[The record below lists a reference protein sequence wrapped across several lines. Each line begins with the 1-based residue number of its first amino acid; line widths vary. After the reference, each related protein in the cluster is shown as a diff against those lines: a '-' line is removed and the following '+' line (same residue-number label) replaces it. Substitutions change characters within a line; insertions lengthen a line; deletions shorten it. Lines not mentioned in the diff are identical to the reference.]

1 MRDEK
6 AWKWVGE
13 HQLGY
18 DIWEKKYRH
27 NNETFDQWLDRVSGG
42 NADVRRLIEEKKFLF
57 GGRIL
62 ANRGVTDRKV
72 TYSNCYVMNP
82 PEDNLESIFQ
92 CASDLARTYSYGGGC
107 GIDLSKLRPK
117 GAITNNAA
125 KESTGPVSFMDI
137 YSQVTG
143 TISQSG
149 RRGALMVSL
158 DVRHPDIE
166 EFIDCKTDL
175 NRVNYANI
183 SVRVND
189 EFMKAVEND
198 EDYYLRWPCDQ
209 ELLLEAAAKIQPDY
223 NVLTPCYF
231 TPDLF
236 DDKRELCG
244 YIKKVK
250 AKQLFQ
256 KLAENNW
263 NYAEPGILYWD
274 TMENHNLL
282 NTNKEFK
289 YSGINPCGELPMNAG
304 SSCLLGSINISEFV
318 KHPFTKDAYFDFNEF
333 DEVIQLCVRA
343 LNDVLEEGK
352 KLHPLQYQR
361 DAVDDWKFIGLGTFG
376 VADALIKLGITYGK
390 QATDTLV
397 EIYSWLSASSIQES
411 VELAK
416 KFGCYPK
423 CDKEALID
431 SAILNGPAID
441 LMDARFVNDLRTYG
455 IRNGQIL
462 TCPPTGS
469 IATMIGVSTG
479 LEPVY
484 AMEYTRTTKS
494 LNGEDTQYKVY
505 APIVELYKKLTGKET
520 LPEYFVDSAHIS
532 YDDRIA
538 VQSVIQHYTDGS
550 LSSTCNIPE
559 NTTVEQVF
567 DLYMKAWKSGCKGTT
582 IFRNNCARI
591 PILSTSEKK
600 ETPKELQRGEIIKA
614 GDNCIGLKRT
624 LMTGCGSL
632 HLQAFFN
639 PETGELLET
648 YLSKGSQGGCNNFM
662 IGLSRMMSL
671 AARGGIKI
679 ESILDQLKS
688 CGTCPSYAVRKATK
702 GDVSL
707 GSCCPT
713 AVGNALKDMHKEV
726 LERIQC
732 CEPVKGE
739 KREEIIVDTKNKCPE
754 CGAELEFSGG
764 CNSCPSCGFS
774 KCS

>member
-42 NADVRRLIEEKKFLF
+42 NTDVRKLIEEKKFLF

-189 EFMKAVEND
+189 EFMKAVESD
-198 EDYYLRWPCDQ
+198 SDYLLTWPCNSDLSSSRYCSMWPA
-209 ELLLEAAAKIQPDY
+209 EYNILAKIGDVY
-223 NVLTPCYF
+223 V
-231 TPDLF
+231 
-236 DDKRELCG
+236 
-244 YIKKVK
+244 KKIK

-304 SSCLLGSINISEFV
+304 SSCLLGSINLSEFIV
-318 KHPFTKDAYFDFNEF
+318 NPFTKDAYFD
-333 DEVIQLCVRA
+333 I
-343 LNDVLEEGK
+343 
-352 KLHPLQYQR
+352 
-361 DAVDDWKFIGLGTFG
+361 
-376 VADALIKLGITYGK
+376 DAL
-390 QATDTLV
+390 D
-397 EIYSWLSASSIQES
+397 
-411 VELAK
+411 
-416 KFGCYPK
+416 
-423 CDKEALID
+423 
-431 SAILNGPAID
+431 
-441 LMDARFVNDLRTYG
+441 
-455 IRNGQIL
+455 
-462 TCPPTGS
+462 
-469 IATMIGVSTG
+469 
-479 LEPVY
+479 
-484 AMEYTRTTKS
+484 
-494 LNGEDTQYKVY
+494 
-505 APIVELYKKLTGKET
+505 
-520 LPEYFVDSAHIS
+520 
-532 YDDRIA
+532 
-538 VQSVIQHYTDGS
+538 
-550 LSSTCNIPE
+550 
-559 NTTVEQVF
+559 
-567 DLYMKAWKSGCKGTT
+567 
-582 IFRNNCARI
+582 
-591 PILSTSEKK
+591 
-600 ETPKELQRGEIIKA
+600 
-614 GDNCIGLKRT
+614 
-624 LMTGCGSL
+624 
-632 HLQAFFN
+632 
-639 PETGELLET
+639 
-648 YLSKGSQGGCNNFM
+648 
-662 IGLSRMMSL
+662 
-671 AARGGIKI
+671 
-679 ESILDQLKS
+679 
-688 CGTCPSYAVRKATK
+688 
-702 GDVSL
+702 DVSL
-707 GSCCPT
+707 F
-713 AVGNALKDMHKEV
+713 ALK
-726 LERIQC
+726 L
-732 CEPVKGE
+732 
-739 KREEIIVDTKNKCPE
+739 
-754 CGAELEFSGG
+754 
-764 CNSCPSCGFS
+764 
-774 KCS
+774 

>member
-18 DIWEKKYRH
+18 DIWEKKYRQ

-42 NADVRRLIEEKKFLF
+42 NADVRKLIEEKKFLF

-62 ANRGVTDRKV
+62 ANRGVTDRKI

-117 GAITNNAA
+117 GASTNNAA
-125 KESTGPVSFMDI
+125 KESTGPISFMDI
-137 YSQVTG
+137 FSQVTG
-143 TISQSG
+143 TISQAG

-158 DVRHPDIE
+158 DVNHPDIE

-175 NRVNYANI
+175 NRVTYANI

-189 EFMKAVEND
+189 VFMRAVETD
-198 EDYYLRWPCDQ
+198 SDYLLTWPCDSDVKSARYVTMWPK
-209 ELLLEAAAKIQPDY
+209 EY
-223 NVLTPCYF
+223 NTLVKVGDTYV
-231 TPDLF
+231 
-236 DDKRELCG
+236 
-244 YIKKVK
+244 KKVK

-274 TMENHNLL
+274 TMEQHNLL
-282 NTNKEFK
+282 NTNKDFK

-304 SSCLLGSINISEFV
+304 SSCLLGSINLSEFV
-318 KHPFTKDAYFDFNEF
+318 INPFTKDAYFDT
-333 DEVIQLCVRA
+333 DALDDVTSLCVKA
-343 LNDVLEEGK
+343 LNEVLEEGK
-352 KLHPLQYQR
+352 SLHPLRYQQT
-361 DAVDDWKFIGLGTFG
+361 AVDDWKFIGLGTFG
-376 VADALIKLGITYGK
+376 LADALIKLGIKYGHEAK
-390 QATDTLV
+390 DIIT
-397 EIYSWLSASSIQES
+397 EIYSCISGSAILESID
-411 VELAK
+411 LAK
-416 KFGCYPK
+416 ELGCYPK
-423 CDKEALID
+423 CDKEALIH
-431 SAILNGPAID
+431 SKFLQGPCLD
-441 LMDARFVNDLRTYG
+441 LLDTELCNDLRTYG
-455 IRNGQIL
+455 IRNGQLL

-469 IATMIGVSTG
+469 IATMIGTSTG
-479 LEPVY
+479 LEPLFALSY
-484 AMEYTRTTKS
+484 NRTTKS
-494 LNGEDTQYKVY
+494 LNGEDTVYKVD
-505 APIVELYKKLTGKET
+505 APIVKLYKEVTGNED
-520 LPEYFVDSAHIS
+520 LPDYFVDSSTIHYS
-532 YDDRIA
+532 DRIA
-538 VQSVIQHYTDGS
+538 VQSQIQEYTDGS
-550 LSSTCNIPE
+550 LSSTCNVPE
-559 NTTVEQVF
+559 DTTVDQVF
-567 DLYMKAWKSGCKGTT
+567 DLYMQAWKSGCKGTT

-591 PILSTSEKK
+591 PILSTSDQK

-632 HLQAFFN
+632 HLQAFFH

-726 LERIQC
+726 LQRIQC
-732 CEPVKGE
+732 CNQDITVVNTQEE
-739 KREEIIVDTKNKCPE
+739 KKSGCPE
-754 CGAELEFSGG
+754 CGAPLEHTGG
-764 CNSCPSCGFS
+764 CISCSSCGYS
-774 KCS
+774 KCG

>member
-42 NADVRRLIEEKKFLF
+42 NTDVRKLIEEKKFLF

-189 EFMKAVEND
+189 EFMKAVESD
-198 EDYYLRWPCDQ
+198 SDYLLTWPCNSDLSSSRYCSMWPA
-209 ELLLEAAAKIQPDY
+209 EYNILAKIGDVY
-223 NVLTPCYF
+223 V
-231 TPDLF
+231 
-236 DDKRELCG
+236 
-244 YIKKVK
+244 KKIK

-304 SSCLLGSINISEFV
+304 SSCLLGSINLSEFV
-318 KHPFTKDAYFDFNEF
+318 VNPFTKDAYFDT
-333 DEVIQLCVRA
+333 DALDDVVSLCVKA
-343 LNDVLEEGK
+343 LNEVLEEGK
-352 KLHPLQYQR
+352 SLHPLQYQQT
-361 DAVDDWKFIGLGTFG
+361 AVDDWKFIGLGTFG
-376 VADALIKLGITYGK
+376 LADALIKLGIKYGHDAK
-390 QATDTLV
+390 DIIT
-397 EIYSWLSASSIQES
+397 EIYSCIAASAILES
-411 VELAK
+411 VDLAK
-416 KFGCYPK
+416 EFGCYPK
-423 CDKEALID
+423 CDKESLSHSKFMQGPMLDLLD
-431 SAILNGPAID
+431 SD
-441 LMDARFVNDLRTYG
+441 FCNDLRTYG
-455 IRNGQIL
+455 IRNGQLL

-469 IATMIGVSTG
+469 IATMIGTSTG
-479 LEPVY
+479 LEPLFALSY
-484 AMEYTRTTKS
+484 NRTTKS
-494 LNGEDTQYKVY
+494 LNGEDTVYKVD
-505 APIVELYKKLTGKET
+505 APIVKLYKEITGNET
-520 LPEYFVDSAHIS
+520 LPDYFVDSSTIH
-532 YDDRIA
+532 YTDRIA
-538 VQSVIQHYTDGS
+538 VQAQIQEYTDGS

-559 NTTVEQVF
+559 DTTVDQVF
-567 DLYMKAWKSGCKGTT
+567 DLYMQAWKSGCKGTT

-600 ETPKELQRGEIIKA
+600 EESKELQRGEIIKA

-732 CEPVKGE
+732 CEPVKSERQE
-739 KREEIIVDTKNKCPE
+739 KVIVDTKNKCPE

>member
-42 NADVRRLIEEKKFLF
+42 NTDVRKLIEEKKFLF

-117 GAITNNAA
+117 GAFTNNAA

-189 EFMKAVEND
+189 LFMKAVEND
-198 EDYYLRWPCDQ
+198 EDYYLRWPCDLDLNKFNK
-209 ELLLEAAAKIQPDY
+209 EYYDIPY
-223 NVLTPCYF
+223 NTLTYIEDHTNNNSICYV
-231 TPDLF
+231 
-236 DDKRELCG
+236 
-244 YIKKVK
+244 KKVK

-274 TMENHNLL
+274 TMEQHNLL
-282 NTNKEFK
+282 NTNKDFK

-304 SSCLLGSINISEFV
+304 SSCLLGSINLSEFV
-318 KHPFTKDAYFDFNEF
+318 INPFTKDAYFDT
-333 DEVIQLCVRA
+333 DALDDVTSLCVKA
-343 LNDVLEEGK
+343 LNEVLEEGK
-352 KLHPLQYQR
+352 LLHPLQYQQT
-361 DAVDDWKFIGLGTFG
+361 AVDDWKFIGLGTFG
-376 VADALIKLGITYGK
+376 LADALIKLGIKYGREAK
-390 QATDTLV
+390 GIIT
-397 EIYSWLSASSIQES
+397 EIYSCISGSAILESID
-411 VELAK
+411 LAK
-416 KFGCYPK
+416 ELGCYPK
-423 CDKEALID
+423 CDKEALIY
-431 SAILNGPAID
+431 SKFLQGPCID
-441 LMDARFVNDLRTYG
+441 LLDTELCNDLRTYG
-455 IRNGQIL
+455 IRNGQLL

-469 IATMIGVSTG
+469 IATMIGTSTG
-479 LEPVY
+479 LEPLFALSY
-484 AMEYTRTTKS
+484 NRTTKS
-494 LNGEDTQYKVY
+494 LNGEDTIYKVD
-505 APIVELYKKLTGKET
+505 APIVKLYKEVTGNKD
-520 LPEYFVDSAHIS
+520 LPDYFVDSSTIH
-532 YDDRIA
+532 YLDRIA
-538 VQSVIQHYTDGS
+538 VQSQIQKYTDGS
-550 LSSTCNIPE
+550 LSSTCNVPE
-559 NTTVEQVF
+559 DTTVDQVF
-567 DLYMKAWKSGCKGTT
+567 DLYMQAWKSGCKGTT

-600 ETPKELQRGEIIKA
+600 EKPKELQRGEIIKA

-639 PETGELLET
+639 PETGDLLET

-726 LERIQC
+726 LEKIRC
-732 CEPVKGE
+732 CEPVKSE